1 MTNAGWY
8 PDPAGQP
15 NTYRFWNG
23 QFWSE
28 ETTVNPAS
36 PAPGTPPGYAPYGQ
50 PTAAAPVPPPAPQQ
64 YGAITPPPPG
74 AQGYGAYQQ
83 PGYGAGP
90 AGYGAYGAHSATGG
104 SGGSGK
110 TIAFVLLA
118 VVLILALGVGAFFV
132 VRSLGDDDATAAED
146 SSESADPSESGAT
159 DGTDETDEPT
169 DEGTS
174 ASPTATQCNGGQ
186 PDPGRL
192 PKTSTTLTGGG
203 LTIPSLVED
212 GYKPEA
218 GISYAFTW
226 ADEYQA
232 SYKEVP
238 EAGNWISNYGVGGL
252 NRANGFDSTQQAAEV
267 VLGCMTASDMYAG
280 FADTTDL
287 EVGPVTVDG
296 HDAYSIVTEIRVD
309 DPDVQA
315 EGDVT
320 QIVVVDTGDPDSYG
334 LYISAVTIGDEASID
349 QQAEVFDQIQVD

>member
-15 NTYRFWNG
+15 NAYRYWNG
-23 QFWSE
+23 QTWSQ
-28 ETTVNPAS
+28 ETTYNPAS
-36 PAPGTPPGYAPYGQ
+36 PAPGTPAGYPSYGQ
-50 PTAAAPVPPPAPQQ
+50 PPTQAAPPPPQQ
-64 YGAITPPPPG
+64 YGAITPPPPD

-83 PGYGAGP
+83 PGYGAAP
-90 AGYGAYGAHSATGG
+90 AGYGAYGAHSASGG

-132 VRSLGDDDATAAED
+132 VRSLGDDDTTAAGD
-146 SSESADPSESGAT
+146 SSEAADPTESGAT
-159 DGTDETDEPT
+159 DGTDQPT
-169 DEGTS
+169 DQGTS
-174 ASPTATQCNGGQ
+174 ASPTATQCRGGQ

-192 PKTSTTLTGGG
+192 PKTSTTLIGGG

-212 GYKPEA
+212 GYTPEA
-218 GISYAFTW
+218 GLSYAFTW

-232 SYKEVP
+232 SYNEVP
-238 EAGNWISNYGVGGL
+238 DAGNWISNYGVGGL

-267 VLGCMTASDMYAG
+267 VVGCMTASDMYAG
-280 FADTTDL
+280 FVGTTDL

-296 HDAYSIVTEIRVD
+296 HDAYSILTEVRVD

-320 QIVVVDTGDPDSYG
+320 HIVVVDTGDPDSYG
-334 LYISAVTIGDEASID
+334 LYISAVTIGDQASID
-349 QQAEVFDQIQVD
+349 QQAEVFEQIQVD